1 MILGVICVGFLG
13 FKDCFL
19 VVFFDIL
26 MIMDEDIVCFDD
38 IILKLE
44 FVVLIIIDGFLFVV
58 GVVVIGV
65 LKVVKI

>member
-1 MILGVICVGFLG
+1 MVFLG

-26 MIMDEDIVCFDD
+26 MIMDEDMVCFGD

-44 FVVLIIIDGFLFVV
+44 FVVFIIIDGFLFVV
-58 GVVVIGV
+58 GVVVIVV